1 MSFIT
6 YDRSVH
12 FYSLPEGAS
21 QPTQLTVCDVD
32 DVFLPSPTDILVNLQ
47 ENNGLVRQLLEALPE
62 MFANSYITESAL
74 GAALQVGRSQLPL
87 QTYVSKPLQIES
99 EIPLPRVIIYSISR
113 VGCSEIGISNWWEN
127 YRISAYFAY
136 IRTWRVK

>member
-32 DVFLPSPTDILVNLQ
+32 DVFLPSPSDILVNLQ

-62 MFANSYITESAL
+62 MFANSYSTESAL
-74 GAALQVGRSQLPL
+74 GAALQVNLQILYLSVCTNFYFLEITFCDL
-87 QTYVSKPLQIES
+87 QTINLH
-99 EIPLPRVIIYSISR
+99 LLL
-113 VGCSEIGISNWWEN
+113 GCS
-127 YRISAYFAY
+127 
-136 IRTWRVK
+136 

>member
-62 MFANSYITESAL
+62 MFANSYSTESAL
-74 GAALQVGRSQLPL
+74 GAALQVKIFQCSCNICGPQPSNNTVGANTKIILDSLLFRLQLNWHL
-87 QTYVSKPLQIES
+87 QLAGE
-99 EIPLPRVIIYSISR
+99 LPYFSIY
-113 VGCSEIGISNWWEN
+113 CQH
-127 YRISAYFAY
+127 
-136 IRTWRVK
+136 

>member
-32 DVFLPSPTDILVNLQ
+32 DVFLPSPSDILVNLQ

-62 MFANSYITESAL
+62 MFANSYSTESAL
-74 GAALQVGRSQLPL
+74 GAALQVNLQILYLSVCTNFGEWSMIHL
-87 QTYVSKPLQIES
+87 QTINLH
-99 EIPLPRVIIYSISR
+99 LLL
-113 VGCSEIGISNWWEN
+113 GCS
-127 YRISAYFAY
+127 
-136 IRTWRVK
+136 

>member
-1 MSFIT
+1 MYGIEQISYYGKIAKVIQCFYNFKVSFIT

-32 DVFLPSPTDILVNLQ
+32 DVFLPSPSDILVNLQ

-62 MFANSYITESAL
+62 MFANSYSTESAL
-74 GAALQVGRSQLPL
+74 GAALQVNLPIL
-87 QTYVSKPLQIES
+87 YQSICTNFYWIIFKYFLES
-99 EIPLPRVIIYSISR
+99 
-113 VGCSEIGISNWWEN
+113 
-127 YRISAYFAY
+127 
-136 IRTWRVK
+136 

>member
-32 DVFLPSPTDILVNLQ
+32 DVFLPSPSDILVNLQ

-62 MFANSYITESAL
+62 MFANSYSTESAL
-74 GAALQVGRSQLPL
+74 GAALQVN
-87 QTYVSKPLQIES
+87 LQILYLS
-99 EIPLPRVIIYSISR
+99 ACTNLFQLGVHAPFANNQLAFVIR
-113 VGCSEIGISNWWEN
+113 LQLNWHPQLVEG
-127 YRISAYFAY
+127 
-136 IRTWRVK
+136 

>member
-1 MSFIT
+1 MYGIEQIYLYYGKIAKVIQCFYNFKVSFIT

-32 DVFLPSPTDILVNLQ
+32 DVFLPSPSDILVNLQ

-62 MFANSYITESAL
+62 MFANSYSTESAL
-74 GAALQVGRSQLPL
+74 GAALQVNLPIL
-87 QTYVSKPLQIES
+87 YQ
-99 EIPLPRVIIYSISR
+99 SI
-113 VGCSEIGISNWWEN
+113 CTN
-127 YRISAYFAY
+127 F
-136 IRTWRVK
+136 

>member
-32 DVFLPSPTDILVNLQ
+32 DVFLPSPSDILVNLQ

-62 MFANSYITESAL
+62 MFANSYSTESAL
-74 GAALQVGRSQLPL
+74 GAALQVNLKILYRSGLKWNLGFPGLNNQLTFVIRL
-87 QTYVSKPLQIES
+87 QL
-99 EIPLPRVIIYSISR
+99 
-113 VGCSEIGISNWWEN
+113 NWHPQLVEE
-127 YRISAYFAY
+127 
-136 IRTWRVK
+136 

>member
-1 MSFIT
+1 MQATEHEINIIYVKFKVSFIT

-74 GAALQVGRSQLPL
+74 GAALQVGRSQLLL
-87 QTYVSKPLQIES
+87 QTYVSKPLQIGVRNT
-99 EIPLPRVIIYSISR
+99 IAK
-113 VGCSEIGISNWWEN
+113 SNHIFN
-127 YRISAYFAY
+127 FTCRLQ
-136 IRTWRVK
+136 

>member
-6 YDRSVH
+6 YDRAVH

-47 ENNGLVRQLLEALPE
+47 ENNGLVRQLLDALPE
-62 MFANSYITESAL
+62 MFASSYSTESAL
-74 GAALQVGRSQLPL
+74 GAALQVCTITFVLGVRYSYYFFL
-87 QTYVSKPLQIES
+87 
-99 EIPLPRVIIYSISR
+99 EICI
-113 VGCSEIGISNWWEN
+113 
-127 YRISAYFAY
+127 
-136 IRTWRVK
+136 

>member
-1 MSFIT
+1 MQATEHEINIIYVKFKVSFIT

-87 QTYVSKPLQIES
+87 QTYVSKPLQMSQKYHCQE
-99 EIPLPRVIIYSISR
+99 
-113 VGCSEIGISNWWEN
+113 
-127 YRISAYFAY
+127 
-136 IRTWRVK
+136 

>member
-62 MFANSYITESAL
+62 MFANSYSTESAL
-74 GAALQVGRSQLPL
+74 GAALQVCCTNYYILGCIGPI
-87 QTYVSKPLQIES
+87 YVYVGSNGTKIE
-99 EIPLPRVIIYSISR
+99 L
-113 VGCSEIGISNWWEN
+113 
-127 YRISAYFAY
+127 
-136 IRTWRVK
+136 